1 MYHKAPALCVT
12 AALSHLNDDSGC
24 EPTEVI
30 PHTSILAFV
39 HFHSFISDMPLF
51 TDVPLDILGQIFTA
65 WHQDAYSQSRPSP
78 PWPEV
83 TLSHVCRQWRNL
95 ALSSHFKNLW
105 NIIIYD
111 YWRLHD
117 LERVKTYLE
126 RSAPLPIQVTLK
138 ILKKKSHRVE
148 DFLGDELLNLV
159 CDEVA
164 RWKTFTPGGLEI
176 DDDPGASFTPRFLT
190 GSAPRLIAVSLTDI
204 GVQLFLPPLNH
215 VVELSLE
222 GTGGAKLVGWDDFI
236 TIVLQLPT
244 LRRLS
249 AMGDILP
256 GFDVD
261 VRVTGGLH
269 GSTIEA
275 PYITHFRYDGGYD
288 PEEETI
294 LTGLLYRL
302 SAPNLECLM
311 LGNIDEDKSFGAAV
325 NDSNPSSGSRA
336 VFPKLKTVLLYG
348 CSIWHVDAD
357 AEEQWYA
364 WLSRAAPGLETLKIA
379 GSEGRGSSILNHR
392 NIFSGIQELV
402 YFPWSLASNVTWTNA
417 EKDAVMAETMK
428 LLVEFSSARQSLRT
442 IVVPSMVI
450 NAAGL
455 EGPWKEP
462 YGILEASV
470 DIKTFGTL
478 WEVVPEAFVFRS
490 TLSSFASEGPDW
502 LLSHWKESA
511 EEFEVGGKSIEG
523 SVLATMSGLTLL
535 RPDIVRNFDQG
546 NYVLTSLVY
555 IQFTGSAYSS
565 VDCSDEKRPC
575 FYHLCTSILDQPER
589 VFELPFNSI
598 DEVQQNGG
606 PAATE
611 LHETLRK
618 AADNVHAALR
628 KIRNTDALQVGLE
641 VRKALDNTCTRLY
654 DLMIM
659 CL

>member
-1 MYHKAPALCVT
+1 
-12 AALSHLNDDSGC
+12 
-24 EPTEVI
+24 
-30 PHTSILAFV
+30 
-39 HFHSFISDMPLF
+39 MPLF
-51 TDVPLDILGQIFTA
+51 TDVPLDILGQIFTT

-105 NIIIYD
+105 TIIIYD

-117 LERVKTYLE
+117 LERVKTYFE

-148 DFLGDELLNLV
+148 DFPGDELLNLV

-164 RWKTFTPGGLEI
+164 RWKTFTLAASPSINGDHWSEVFADFAMRLKNAEAPLLESLSILNIVTDTGGLEVE
-176 DDDPGASFTPRFLT
+176 DDPGASFTPRFLT
-190 GSAPRLIAVSLTDI
+190 GGAPRLISVSLTDI
-204 GVQLFLPPLNH
+204 GVELFLPPLNH

-261 VRVTGGLH
+261 IRVTGGLH

-325 NDSNPSSGSRA
+325 NDNNPSLGSRA
-336 VFPKLKTVLLYG
+336 AFPKLKTVLLYG
-348 CSIWHVDAD
+348 CSISHAD
-357 AEEQWYA
+357 APDVEEQWYA

-402 YFPWSLASNVTWTNA
+402 YFPRSLASNVTWTNA
-417 EKDAVMAETMK
+417 ENDALMAETMK

-470 DIKTFGTL
+470 DIKTFRTL

-490 TLSSFASEGPDW
+490 TLSFFATEGPDW

-523 SVLATMSGLTLL
+523 
-535 RPDIVRNFDQG
+535 
-546 NYVLTSLVY
+546 
-555 IQFTGSAYSS
+555 
-565 VDCSDEKRPC
+565 C
-575 FYHLCTSILDQPER
+575 
-589 VFELPFNSI
+589 
-598 DEVQQNGG
+598 
-606 PAATE
+606 
-611 LHETLRK
+611 
-618 AADNVHAALR
+618 
-628 KIRNTDALQVGLE
+628 
-641 VRKALDNTCTRLY
+641 
-654 DLMIM
+654 
-659 CL
+659 